1 MDQYQ
6 QIIDELRVPDR
17 VDTEEE
23 ANRCSRLLN
32 TRRQMIQLLAE
43 RDRMAAEQVSLARQQ
58 EQIEEELKLAAG
70 LLRKG

>member
-1 MDQYQ
+1 MNYV
-6 QIIDELRVPDR
+6 QIINELRVPDR

-23 ANRCSRLLN
+23 ANRCNRLLN

-43 RDRMAAEQVSLARQQ
+43 RDRMAAEQISLGRQQ

-70 LLRKG
+70 LLRRG